1 MKRFSLLALVLALF
15 TLPVFAG
22 SSKTETITL
31 GSESKV
37 AGTTLPAGEYKL
49 VVSGTGSAVQVE
61 LIQKT
66 VARPAKVSFNATFT
80 AKKNPYITT
89 TVDSQSGVNVLTSIQ
104 LRSGDITPANATSTG
119 N

>member
-1 MKRFSLLALVLALF
+1 MKRSSLLALILAAS

-22 SSKTETITL
+22 SKTETITL

-37 AGTTLPAGEYKL
+37 AGTMLPAGEYKL
-49 VVSGTGSAVQVE
+49 VLNGTGNNVQVD
-61 LIQKT
+61 LVQKT

-80 AKKNPYITT
+80 AKKNPYVAT
-89 TVDSQSGVNVLTSIQ
+89 TVDNQGGVSVLQSIQ
-104 LRSGDITPANATSTG
+104 IRSGDLVPAAATSTG

>member
-15 TLPVFAG
+15 TIPAFAG
-22 SSKTETITL
+22 STKTETITL
-31 GSESKV
+31 GSDSKV

-49 VVSGTGSAVQVE
+49 VLNGSGPNVQVE

-89 TVDSQSGVNVLTSIQ
+89 TVDNSTGANVLQSIQ
-104 LRSGDITPANATSTG
+104 LRSGDIVPANATSTG